1 METVLLT
8 GFEPFQGEV
17 LNPSWEIART
27 LSGETLAN
35 RFRIVA
41 KRLPTAFS
49 TAADE
54 LYSAIESVHPRAVI
68 CLGEAGGRTQLTPER
83 VAINIIDARIP
94 DNQGAQPQDEP
105 ISQDGPVGYFSLLP
119 LRPMVEAIQAVGV
132 PAAISDTAGT
142 FVCNYVF
149 YTLMHHIHTHNLQI
163 AGGFMHVP
171 YMTEQVLAKK
181 APGLPLDLMAKG
193 VRAAVEAVVQSFPE
207 RPTLMC

>member
-8 GFEPFQGEV
+8 GFEPFQGEA

-27 LSGETLAN
+27 LSGETVAN

-54 LYSAIESVHPRAVI
+54 LYSAIENARPRAII

-83 VAINIIDARIP
+83 VAVNIIDARIP
-94 DNQGAQPQDEP
+94 DNAGAQPQDEP
-105 ISQDGPVGYFSLLP
+105 IAHDGPVGYFSLLP
-119 LRPMVEAIQAVGV
+119 LRSMVDAIRAAGA
-132 PAAISDTAGT
+132 PAEISDTAGT

-149 YTLMHHIHTHNLQI
+149 YKLLHHIHTYNLPI
-163 AGGFMHVP
+163 TGGFLHVP
-171 YMTEQVLAKK
+171 YMTEQVLMKK